1 MTTVTTNNIP
11 TRKRQIRNITNS
23 AASMVSEARLAIC
36 LSDSEFGPS
45 LRFENYIELDHNHKR
60 SFRG

>member
-11 TRKRQIRNITNS
+11 TRKRQMRNITNS

-36 LSDSEFGPS
+36 LSEFGPS
-45 LRFENYIELDHNHKR
+45 LRFENYIELNHNHNR